1 MISIDLEPELEITLE
16 EVAKQERTSPSE
28 IIKQLSK
35 LYINRKQ
42 DSELLLD
49 VVNDLPEISCFKNKD
64 PLVIQSNLRDEWS

>member
-1 MISIDLEPELEITLE
+1 MISIDLVPELEITLE
-16 EVAKQERTSPSE
+16 EVANQERTSPSE
-28 IIKQLSK
+28 ILKQLIK